1 MHRHPRLTAR
11 RLKVLTR
18 MTCAERILIL
28 ALIPSIA
35 FAQPKS
41 GETSVAAETLFRE
54 GKRLMADGK
63 LAEACDKLAAS
74 DRIEESVGTLLNLAD
89 CREKNGQ
96 LATAWATFLRAA
108 SIARSAGDGA
118 REAEARR
125 RASVL
130 EPKLAYLTISV
141 PQASLVDGLVIK
153 RDGEPVDAALWN
165 QGVPIDVGGYEIT
178 GQAPGHEAWSTRV
191 QVSANGAR
199 ASVEVP
205 RFKQLKDLATPAV
218 VAPTAPTHDDS
229 DNDSHEVSQPSPF
242 AITPMRIGALAAA
255 GVGLAGLASGAGFGL
270 EATHLQHES
279 NAICPA
285 VMCGDSHAL
294 DLNHSAR
301 TDALVSNISWAV
313 GGAAVAGA
321 VVLWLVGAPETA
333 SETVSVAPVIGH
345 GQLGL
350 VFDHAF

>member
-1 MHRHPRLTAR
+1 
-11 RLKVLTR
+11 

-28 ALIPSIA
+28 ALIAAPSPT

-54 GKRLMADGK
+54 GKRLMTDGK

-108 SIARSAGDGA
+108 SIARTAGDGA

-130 EPKLAYLTISV
+130 EPQLAYLTISV

-153 RDGEPVDAALWN
+153 RDGELVDAALWN

-178 GQAPGHEAWSTRV
+178 GQAPGHEPWSTRV

-205 RFKQLKDLATPAV
+205 RFKQLKDLASPAI
-218 VAPTAPTHDDS
+218 APTTPHDDG
-229 DNDSHEVSQPSPF
+229 DDGQAHDVAQPSPF
-242 AITPMRIGALAAA
+242 TTTRIAALAAA
-255 GVGLAGLASGAGFGL
+255 GLGLAGLASGAGFGL

-279 NAICPA
+279 DAICPA
-285 VMCGDSHAL
+285 VMCGDAHAL
-294 DLNHSAR
+294 ELNQRAR
-301 TDALVSNISWAV
+301 TDALVSNISFAV

-321 VVLWLVGAPETA
+321 VVLWLVGAPATA
-333 SETVSVAPVIGH
+333 SEAVSVAPVVGH
-345 GQLGL
+345 GQLGF

>member
-1 MHRHPRLTAR
+1 
-11 RLKVLTR
+11 
-18 MTCAERILIL
+18 MTCVERILIL
-28 ALIPSIA
+28 AMIAAPSLT
-35 FAQPKS
+35 FAQPRS

-89 CREKNGQ
+89 CRDKSGQ

-108 SIARSAGDGA
+108 SLARTAGDGA

-125 RASVL
+125 RATAL

-141 PQASLVDGLVIK
+141 PQASQVEGLVIK
-153 RDGEPVDAALWN
+153 RDGEPIDAALWN

-178 GQAPGHEAWSTRV
+178 GQAPGHEPWSTRV
-191 QVSANGAR
+191 QVAANGAR

-205 RFKQLKDLATPAV
+205 RFKQLKDLASPAV
-218 VAPTAPTHDDS
+218 TPTAPAATHDDG
-229 DNDSHEVSQPSPF
+229 DTDSHDVVQASQF
-242 AITPMRIGALAAA
+242 TTMRIAALAAA
-255 GVGLAGLASGAGFGL
+255 GLGLAGLASGAGFGL
-270 EATHLQHES
+270 EATQLSHES

-285 VMCGDSHAL
+285 VMCGDAHAL
-294 DLNHSAR
+294 DLNQRAR

-321 VVLWLVGAPETA
+321 VVLWFVGAPATT
-333 SETVSVAPVIGH
+333 SETVSIAPVVGH